1 MASINLGNIKRKR
14 RKLNLGL
21 LGEKQICYLCAKQPP
36 PVQQLFNF
44 AFTTTISSDGKSNKE
59 KRQSREHCGVLIRLS
74 SQQKTLRG
82 QESFLRDSVKQSGR
96 GKSRYLHQI
105 LSFTPVDKLVSVTK
119 FLASLTC
126 SLVSSLGFLETNNCN
141 R

>member
-1 MASINLGNIKRKR
+1 MASINLGNIKKKR
-14 RKLNLGL
+14 RKLNPRL
-21 LGEKQICYLCAKQPP
+21 LCEKQVCYLCAKLP
-36 PVQQLFNF
+36 PVQLFNF

-105 LSFTPVDKLVSVTK
+105 LSFTPVDKLVSVTN